1 MKENYQIILEKI
13 LKKDDND
20 NQDKRLL
27 LHVCCAPCSSYCL
40 EYLACHYAIDV
51 YFYNPNITDM
61 DEYEKRAKELV
72 RFVDEFNSRFEGKI
86 SKNENRIYKK
96 VNVILGSYEPDK
108 FFNMAKGLEEAP
120 EGGSRCKK
128 CYELRLRQSAVVAKE
143 GAYDYFTTSL
153 SISPYKNA
161 QWLNEIGRE
170 LVGEFGVNYLF
181 SDFKK
186 KNGYKR
192 SIELSNEYNL
202 YRQDFCGCVYSKRE
216 K

>member
-13 LKKDDND
+13 LRKDDND

-40 EYLACHYAIDV
+40 EYLACHYSIVV
-51 YFYNPNITDM
+51 YFYNPNITEK
-61 DEYEKRAKELV
+61 DEYDKRAAELI
-72 RFVDEFNSRFEGKI
+72 RFVNEFNLRFAGKM
-86 SKNENRIYKK
+86 SETENRAYKK
-96 VNVILGSYEPDK
+96 VEVILGEYEPDK
-108 FFNMAKGLEEAP
+108 FFEMAKGLEQAP

-128 CYELRLRQSAVVAKE
+128 CYELRLRQSAIVAKE
-143 GAYDYFTTSL
+143 GRYDYFTTSL

-161 QWLNEIGRE
+161 QWLNEIGKE
-170 LVGEFGVNYLF
+170 LAGEFGVDYLF

-192 SIELSNEYNL
+192 SIELSNEYDL
-202 YRQDFCGCVYSKRE
+202 YRQDFCGCVYSRR
-216 K
+216 